1 MVEGFNDDKATSAP
15 SWGLAGWL
23 RLSLAI
29 VKSKLNL
36 LKFFR
41 LIHISKC
48 YRVSENRA
56 YFLDPIVNS
65 MTSY

>member
-1 MVEGFNDDKATSAP
+1 MVHNYTDEKAISAP
-15 SWGLAGWL
+15 RWGLAGWL